1 MNPKNTHK
9 RIVLNKNQS
18 GLVEYCEGCNVV
30 ELEVGP
36 VSLRLHAQDLEL
48 FSELIQEAEMHLRYY
63 KMEKAKFETE
73 MVKVGG
79 IH

>member
-9 RIVLNKNQS
+9 RITLNKNQS
-18 GLVEYCEGCNVV
+18 GQIEYCEACNVV

-48 FSELIQEAEMHLRYY
+48 FSELIQDAELRLRYY
-63 KMEKAKFETE
+63 KTEKERFETE

>member
-1 MNPKNTHK
+1 M
-9 RIVLNKNQS
+9 
-18 GLVEYCEGCNVV
+18 V
-30 ELEVGP
+30 ELEIGP

-48 FSELIQEAEMHLRYY
+48 FSELVQDAELRLRYY
-63 KMEKAKFETE
+63 KTEKEKFETE

>member
-9 RIVLNKNQS
+9 RFMLNKNQS
-18 GLVEYCEGCNVV
+18 GQVDYCEECNVV

-36 VSLRLHAQDLEL
+36 VSLRLHEQDLEL
-48 FSELIQEAEMHLRYY
+48 FSELVQDAELRLRYY
-63 KMEKAKFETE
+63 KTEKAKFETQ